1 MENTYTVDE
10 SAGAVTVC
18 VNLTHPMGD
27 ILDETVN
34 VFVIDNSSSI
44 YIPAGAPLAS
54 ESLFN
59 GGSESTFSYNII

>member
-10 SAGAVTVC
+10 SAGALSVC

-27 ILDETVN
+27 IPDETVN
-34 VFVIDNSSSI
+34 VFVIDNSSST

-59 GGSESTFSYNII
+59 GGSESTLLYSI